1 MSCTSRGSQW
11 VFMDIVLHHQCQS
24 TRRPLPP
31 SCPNPVR
38 TSSSQRGQLGRRGC
52 EHLEALLIW
61 VSITVFILV
70 WESGNGHLGA
80 PVSPLGMSHQTPV
93 SSHPRSL
100 HMRGSWSVLSRKSL
114 GPLLW
119 GQDLVYF
126 PQCLL
131 PAAEKQERVITFEF
145 LPFAFNSLSPPQRSS
160 LKTDSVYNTVGVFV
174 YNCRSLEEDSR
185 VRCLLLG
192 VFIILTLTM
201 AEKRDI
207 GFVRSRET
215 GSHTVAWN
223 SLCRPGWFHIYSNLP
238 ASACWILGL
247 QV

>member
-1 MSCTSRGSQW
+1 MRLWTPGGLVHLS
-11 VFMDIVLHHQCQS
+11 FHHC
-24 TRRPLPP
+24 
-31 SCPNPVR
+31 
-38 TSSSQRGQLGRRGC
+38 
-52 EHLEALLIW
+52 
-61 VSITVFILV
+61 VFILAV

-80 PVSPLGMSHQTPV
+80 PCLPWGCLTKRLSPATPGHFTWGDPGV
-93 SSHPRSL
+93 FSAE
-100 HMRGSWSVLSRKSL
+100 GV

-126 PQCLL
+126 LRCLL

-145 LPFAFNSLSPPQRSS
+145 LPFAFTSLPPPQRSS
-160 LKTDSVYNTVGVFV
+160 LKTDSVYNAVGVFV
-174 YNCRSLEEDSR
+174 YRCRSLEEDSR

-201 AEKRDI
+201 VAKRDI
-207 GFVRSRET
+207 GLCVRLRET
-215 GSHTVAWN
+215 GSHTAAWN

-247 QV
+247 QVWPTMPSNRQTLWIIKQCASNSGKQEKKYIICNFITHGHHC

>member
-1 MSCTSRGSQW
+1 MSCTSRGSQQW
-11 VFMDIVLHHQCQS
+11 VFMDIVLQHQCQS
-24 TRRPLPP
+24 TKRPLPP
-31 SCPNPVR
+31 SCPKPVR
-38 TSSSQRGQLGRRGC
+38 TSSSQRGQLGRRWGC

-61 VSITVFILV
+61 ASITVSLSYLAV

-126 PQCLL
+126 LRCLL

-145 LPFAFNSLSPPQRSS
+145 LPFAFTSLPPPQRAS
-160 LKTDSVYNTVGVFV
+160 LKTDCVQR
-174 YNCRSLEEDSR
+174 CWSLR
-185 VRCLLLG
+185 L
-192 VFIILTLTM
+192 
-201 AEKRDI
+201 
-207 GFVRSRET
+207 
-215 GSHTVAWN
+215 
-223 SLCRPGWFHIYSNLP
+223 SLPLP
-238 ASACWILGL
+238 WRRLKS
-247 QV
+247 